1 MASSRKITKLL
12 KKVLPISTSEGS
24 TVRSMTPSLG
34 DSKRSIELFASS
46 SGSGASSSSRGSSSS
61 WESSYFPDLMTS
73 CAVPEPDIPA
83 GCLAVYVGH
92 ERRRFVIPAS
102 YLTNTVFQSLLAKT
116 AEEFGFRCDGGLR
129 IACTPDVFEHYL
141 WCLEGPW
148 KERRQCF
155 WRKRKS
161 SIAA

>member
-1 MASSRKITKLL
+1 MAASRKITKLL
-12 KKVLPISTSEGS
+12 KKVLPITTSEGS
-24 TVRSMTPSLG
+24 TLRSMNPTLG
-34 DSKRSIELFASS
+34 DSSRSMGSSASS
-46 SGSGASSSSRGSSSS
+46 SGSGARSSSRGSSSS
-61 WESSYFPDLMTS
+61 WESSYFPDLTS
-73 CAVPEPDIPA
+73 CSVPAPHIPA

-92 ERRRFVIPAS
+92 ERRKFVIPAS

-116 AEEFGFRCDGGLR
+116 AEEFGFRCDGSLR

-161 SIAA
+161 SVAA